1 MKPEVRR
8 GHVNCQRSHTA
19 SQDVTPDLSSFKACT
34 FNCFV
39 VPLSAVWRS
48 FLILHFGPS
57 SCGHRWGLPAWP
69 ISTENSPNTHT
80 CTHTED
86 IRRAHSI
93 CPPFLHTHTHTHT
106 HPMHTPSYTCTH
118 SQPLELTVHDREV
131 IQRVRVSV
139 LCLLVGTLEPA
150 GGDSG
155 LFTQLGLQVCRVV
168 EDVWVLEQEGRMGV
182 RKGTGGHGE
191 NGQAGSWGRGAV
203 LRWSLTLDG
212 GRLDP
217 LCCCQP
223 ALQRWE

>member
-1 MKPEVRR
+1 MCQTCSKYLLKNVRILETTIIQCSP
-8 GHVNCQRSHTA
+8 GPPQEPPN
-19 SQDVTPDLSSFKACT
+19 LS
-34 FNCFV
+34 
-39 VPLSAVWRS
+39 LS
-48 FLILHFGPS
+48 IL
-57 SCGHRWGLPAWP
+57 
-69 ISTENSPNTHT
+69 
-80 CTHTED
+80 
-86 IRRAHSI
+86 
-93 CPPFLHTHTHTHT
+93 HTHTHT

-139 LCLLVGTLEPA
+139 LCLLVGTLAPA

-223 ALQRWE
+223 SLQRWE